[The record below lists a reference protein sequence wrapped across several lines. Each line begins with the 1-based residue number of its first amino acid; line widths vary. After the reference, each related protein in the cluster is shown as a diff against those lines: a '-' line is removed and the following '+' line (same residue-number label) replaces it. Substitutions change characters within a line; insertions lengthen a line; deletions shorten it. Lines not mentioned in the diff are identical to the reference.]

1 MAGRRLT
8 RKWLALGALGMVL
21 CATFAGPRLLQGLSF
36 FRVRRVEIS
45 GLQYLAPATVM
56 RALKLSPEAS
66 VFDDPALLARRVFSV
81 PGVKSVTVQ
90 RRMPGTLEI
99 AVEEA
104 VPVALAAGNG
114 GLSMLDAK
122 GKTLPF
128 DPVTSAPDLP
138 LAVGADGVVAAVL
151 ARVRDN
157 APDLFARVSQGWRV
171 GPDVVLDVEGRR
183 LWFGAQVSA
192 EDIRAVMAVEQSLV
206 RQGRPFQ
213 ELDGRYA
220 GQVIVRGWRG

>member
-1 MAGRRLT
+1 MAGRRLN
-8 RKWLALGALGMVL
+8 RRWAALGALAVL
-21 CATFAGPRLLQGLSF
+21 LGATLAGPRLLQQLSF

-56 RALKLSPEAS
+56 HALKLSPDAS

-81 PGVKSVTVQ
+81 PGVESATVE
-90 RRMPGTLEI
+90 RRLPGTLEI
-99 AVEEA
+99 EVAEA
-104 VPVALAAGNG
+104 VPVALVAANG
-114 GLSMLDAK
+114 RLTMLDAK
-122 GKTLPF
+122 GKVLPF

-138 LAVGADGVVAAVL
+138 LAAGGDRVVASVL
-151 ARVRDN
+151 ARVRDY
-157 APDLFARVSQGWRV
+157 APDLFARVSEGWRV

-192 EDIRAVMAVEQSLV
+192 EDIRAVMAVEQSLA